1 MGRTKKED
9 VKVNVNSVGTDVIEA
24 PVVETVAEAP
34 KAKTQSITVT
44 ASYKTKTMEGEIIKH
59 RFSGTGATA
68 LEALNN
74 VKGSDEELVD
84 EVGAPFP
91 SRVNLLVNV
100 TVKRGEYQFDR
111 AIAPQVSEAIF
122 VNKNVSLLN
131 KLFGL

>member
-1 MGRTKKED
+1 MGRTKKSEVIND
-9 VKVNVNSVGTDVIEA
+9 VADIIETPEA
-24 PVVETVAEAP
+24 AVEAP
-34 KAKTQSITVT
+34 KAKTITVT